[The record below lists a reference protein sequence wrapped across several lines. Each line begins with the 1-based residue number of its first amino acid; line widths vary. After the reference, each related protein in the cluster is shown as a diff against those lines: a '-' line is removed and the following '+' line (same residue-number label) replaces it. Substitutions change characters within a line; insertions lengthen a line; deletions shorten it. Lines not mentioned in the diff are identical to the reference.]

1 MKGNTMRLRTRA
13 ALTGIAVATT
23 AALLVSAPNAMSA
36 ATTKSF
42 AYGVSVNGQGKQPYV
57 ESTDGSTHTQGGSIP
72 DNPLLTGDIALL
84 SAGDDTA
91 TVKVANLVAGK
102 ALTQLPPELTSQL
115 DQLKAACE
123 QLVDPATSQIPDIL
137 GQLPIG
143 GVTQPTKDQLV
154 GFCNDLLDGKIP
166 NLAAVKALQVN
177 CQGDAGTV
185 TVAGVSVLGAEVP
198 LAGQMA
204 PNTKLFTA
212 DNPLSQGVQVTFN
225 RQTPHKDGSFTVDG
239 VVVDLGGNQG
249 EIVLASTTCGIP
261 VKTPAGRAP
270 TPPRAPAP
278 QPVERDVPV
287 TG

>member
-1 MKGNTMRLRTRA
+1 MKLRTKVG
-13 ALTGIAVATT
+13 LTGIALATT
-23 AALLVSAPNAMSA
+23 AAVLVASPNATSA

-42 AYGVSVNGQGKQPYV
+42 AYGLSINGQGTQPYV
-57 ESTDGSTHTQGGSIP
+57 ESTDGSTHTQGGGIP
-72 DNPLLTGDIALL
+72 DNPLLTGDIAML

-91 TVKVANLVAGK
+91 SVKVANLVAGK

-115 DQLKAACE
+115 DNLKAACTE
-123 QLVDPATSQIPDIL
+123 LVDPATSQIPDIL

-143 GVTQPTKDQLV
+143 GVKQPTHDQLV
-154 GFCNDLLDGKIP
+154 AFCNDLLDGKIP
-166 NLAAVKALQVN
+166 NLAAVKALDVSCHGN
-177 CQGDAGTV
+177 SGGV
-185 TVAGVSVLGAEVP
+185 TVAGVSVLGAKVP

-239 VVVDLGGNQG
+239 DVVDLGGNQG

-261 VKTPAGRAP
+261 IQKAGRAP
-270 TPPRAPAP
+270 VPPRAPAP
-278 QPVERDVPV
+278 KPVQHSVPV